1 MNITKLVLTVFALSL
16 LTLTACSKEEK
27 DDMKSAFPEEPFV
40 LQVQE
45 GTLHGSIMYP
55 ADKIIEAVVIL
66 VPGSGP
72 TDRNGNN
79 PQAQGNNHLRLL
91 AEALAQNGYATLRY
105 DKRGIG
111 ESKGLV
117 KKESEL
123 TFDLAIEDVVRISE
137 ELKSLGFSRLILL
150 GHSEG
155 ALIAEAAMLKAS
167 LYEGLILVSGSASPA
182 DELILNQLK
191 SADQDL
197 ADLAEPIVAS
207 LKNGDEV
214 PKVPVSL
221 FSLFRPSVQPY
232 LISWFAYDPESLME
246 NIDKPAL
253 ILHGDRDLQVPV
265 TDASVL
271 FHASSH
277 GTLEI
282 IEGMNHILKESPEDR
297 EGNLATYS
305 MENLPL
311 HEDFLNKLIEFLE
324 KLQ

>member
-1 MNITKLVLTVFALSL
+1 MNITKSILSAFALSL
-16 LTLTACSKEEK
+16 LILTACGKEEK
-27 DDMKSAFPEEPFV
+27 EDAKSLFPEEPFA

-45 GTLHGSIMYP
+45 GTLHGVVMYP
-55 ADKIIEAVVIL
+55 TDRIIEAVVIL

-79 PQAQGNNHLRLL
+79 PQTQGNNHLKLL
-91 AEALAQNGYATLRY
+91 AEALAENGYATLRY

-111 ESKGLV
+111 ESRDLV
-117 KKESEL
+117 KKESDL
-123 TFDLAIEDVVRISE
+123 TFDLAIEDVVRISKG
-137 ELKSLGFSRLILL
+137 LKSLGFSRLILL

-155 ALIAEAAMLKAS
+155 ALIAEAAMTKEP
-167 LYEGLILVSGSASPA
+167 LYDALILVSGSALPA

-191 SADQDL
+191 SSDQNL

-207 LKNGDEV
+207 LKNGVEV

-232 LISWFAYDPESLME
+232 LISWFAYDPESLMKK
-246 NIDKPAL
+246 IDKPVL
-253 ILHGDRDLQVPV
+253 ILHGNRDLQVPV

-271 FHASSH
+271 FHASSQ
-277 GTLEI
+277 GTLKI
-282 IEGMNHILKESPEDR
+282 VEGMNHILKESPEDR

-324 KLQ
+324 NL

>member
-1 MNITKLVLTVFALSL
+1 MNVTKLVLTVFALSL
-16 LTLTACSKEEK
+16 LTLTACGKEEK
-27 DDMKSAFPEEPFV
+27 DDVKSAFPEEPFV

-45 GTLHGSIMYP
+45 GTLHGSMMYP

-79 PQAQGNNHLRLL
+79 PQAQGNNHLKLL

-111 ESKGLV
+111 ESKDLV

-137 ELKSLGFSRLILL
+137 ELKSLGYSRLILL

-155 ALIAEAAMLKAS
+155 ALIAEAAVIKES
-167 LYEGLILVSGSASPA
+167 LYDALILVSGSALPA
-182 DELILNQLK
+182 DELIQNQLK

-207 LKNGDEV
+207 LKME
-214 PKVPVSL
+214 KRFQRFL
-221 FSLFRPSVQPY
+221 FPCFLFFGPLCS
-232 LISWFAYDPESLME
+232 LISFPGSLM
-246 NIDKPAL
+246 
-253 ILHGDRDLQVPV
+253 IL
-265 TDASVL
+265 
-271 FHASSH
+271 
-277 GTLEI
+277 
-282 IEGMNHILKESPEDR
+282 
-297 EGNLATYS
+297 
-305 MENLPL
+305 
-311 HEDFLNKLIEFLE
+311 
-324 KLQ
+324 

>member
-1 MNITKLVLTVFALSL
+1 MNVTKLVLTMFALSL
-16 LTLTACSKEEK
+16 LTLTACGKEEK
-27 DDMKSAFPEEPFV
+27 DDVKSAFPEEPFV

-45 GTLHGSIMYP
+45 GTLHGSMMYP

-79 PQAQGNNHLRLL
+79 PQAQGNNHLKLL

-111 ESKGLV
+111 ESKDLV

-137 ELKSLGFSRLILL
+137 ELKSLGYSRLILL

-155 ALIAEAAMLKAS
+155 ALIAEAAVIKES
-167 LYEGLILVSGSASPA
+167 LYDALILVSGSALPA
-182 DELILNQLK
+182 DELIQNQLK

-197 ADLAEPIVAS
+197 ADLAEPIVDS
-207 LKNGDEV
+207 LKNGKEV

-232 LISWFAYDPESLME
+232 LISWFAYDPVKLME
-246 NIDKPAL
+246 EIAVPVL
-253 ILHGDRDLQVPV
+253 VMHGDRDLQVPV
-265 TDASVL
+265 EDASVL
-271 FHASSH
+271 YEASQE
-277 GTLEI
+277 GKLEVI
-282 IEGMNHILKESPEDR
+282 AGMNHILKDSPLDR

-311 HEDFLNKLIEFLE
+311 HEDFLDKLIEFLE
-324 KLQ
+324 KL

>member
-1 MNITKLVLTVFALSL
+1 M
-16 LTLTACSKEEK
+16 
-27 DDMKSAFPEEPFV
+27 
-40 LQVQE
+40 
-45 GTLHGSIMYP
+45 
-55 ADKIIEAVVIL
+55 
-66 VPGSGP
+66 
-72 TDRNGNN
+72 
-79 PQAQGNNHLRLL
+79 RLL

-111 ESKGLV
+111 ESKDLV

-167 LYEGLILVSGSASPA
+167 LYDALILVSGSALPA

-207 LKNGDEV
+207 LKNGVEV

-232 LISWFAYDPESLME
+232 LISWFAYDPVKLME
-246 NIDKPAL
+246 EISVPVL
-253 ILHGDRDLQVPV
+253 VIHGDRIFKCLWKMLLFFMKLPRRGNWKSLQ
-265 TDASVL
+265 
-271 FHASSH
+271 
-277 GTLEI
+277 E
-282 IEGMNHILKESPEDR
+282 
-297 EGNLATYS
+297 
-305 MENLPL
+305 
-311 HEDFLNKLIEFLE
+311 
-324 KLQ
+324 

>member
-1 MNITKLVLTVFALSL
+1 MNITKSILSAFALSL
-16 LTLTACSKEEK
+16 LILTACGKEEK
-27 DDMKSAFPEEPFV
+27 EDAKSLFPEEPFA

-45 GTLHGSIMYP
+45 GTLHGVVMYP
-55 ADKIIEAVVIL
+55 TDRIIEAVVIL

-79 PQAQGNNHLRLL
+79 PQTQGNNHLKLL
-91 AEALAQNGYATLRY
+91 AEALAENGYATLRY

-111 ESKGLV
+111 ESRDLV
-117 KKESEL
+117 KKESDL
-123 TFDLAIEDVVRISE
+123 TFDLAIEDVVRISKG
-137 ELKSLGFSRLILL
+137 LKSLGFSRLILL

-155 ALIAEAAMLKAS
+155 ALIAEAAMTKEP
-167 LYEGLILVSGSASPA
+167 LYDALILVSGSALPA

-191 SADQDL
+191 SSDQNL

-207 LKNGDEV
+207 
-214 PKVPVSL
+214 PVSL

-232 LISWFAYDPESLME
+232 LISWFAYDPESLMKK
-246 NIDKPAL
+246 IDKPVL
-253 ILHGDRDLQVPV
+253 ILHGNRDLQVPV

-271 FHASSH
+271 FHASSQ
-277 GTLEI
+277 GTLKI

-311 HEDFLNKLIEFLE
+311 HEDFANKLIEFLE
-324 KLQ
+324 KL